1 MAKKNS
7 FVDKDNDSLFDLVNS
22 IDQGAEILADCKT
35 AVITDY
41 INTGS
46 YILNAAMTGSLF
58 KGVPCGR
65 VTTLAGPS
73 GCGKSYLALSI
84 CREAQKK
91 GFTPIYLD
99 SEAAIDKDFVE
110 RLGCDSKNFIIRQ
123 VTKISEVSTFVA
135 NLCKKLLELP
145 KEKRMKVILV
155 LDSLGNLTSDKE
167 LNDTIDGNLKR
178 DMTKQQEIKALFRTN
193 ITAIGKLEIPWIINS
208 HVYATQDLFSKNIV
222 SGGSGIVYNSS
233 LTMMLS
239 TAKLDDK
246 VSDKEASK
254 KQGDFIKTG
263 VMVTAR
269 PEKSRFTI
277 PQKVK
282 FQIPFFKAPNPYV
295 GLELYMSWE
304 NSGVLRGKMLSQKEF
319 NKLSD
324 TEKDRCY
331 EMTDESG
338 ELTYAYPK
346 DTSKNIVVKHLH
358 KEVPLIDLWT
368 PSVITEDVLKTLD
381 ETVIRPNFELP
392 SQDKVNDLD
401 EFIETIDDLNN
412 TTTNE

>member
-1 MAKKNS
+1 MHYKKLKIVQKQESSSNIVVHDLC
-7 FVDKDNDSLFDLVNS
+7 VDNNHTYV
-22 IDQGAEILADCKT
+22 
-35 AVITDY
+35 
-41 INTGS
+41 
-46 YILNAAMTGSLF
+46 
-58 KGVPCGR
+58 
-65 VTTLAGPS
+65 
-73 GCGKSYLALSI
+73 
-84 CREAQKK
+84 
-91 GFTPIYLD
+91 
-99 SEAAIDKDFVE
+99 
-110 RLGCDSKNFIIRQ
+110 SKN
-123 VTKISEVSTFVA
+123 
-135 NLCKKLLELP
+135 
-145 KEKRMKVILV
+145 
-155 LDSLGNLTSDKE
+155 G
-167 LNDTIDGNLKR
+167 
-178 DMTKQQEIKALFRTN
+178 
-193 ITAIGKLEIPWIINS
+193 IIN
-208 HVYATQDLFSKNIV
+208 HN
-222 SGGSGIVYNSS
+222 SGISYNSS

-324 TEKDRCY
+324 TEKERCH
-331 EMTDESG
+331 EMTDEAG

>member
-1 MAKKNS
+1 MHYKKLKIVQKQESSSNIAVHDLC
-7 FVDKDNDSLFDLVNS
+7 VDNNHTYV
-22 IDQGAEILADCKT
+22 
-35 AVITDY
+35 
-41 INTGS
+41 
-46 YILNAAMTGSLF
+46 
-58 KGVPCGR
+58 
-65 VTTLAGPS
+65 
-73 GCGKSYLALSI
+73 
-84 CREAQKK
+84 
-91 GFTPIYLD
+91 
-99 SEAAIDKDFVE
+99 
-110 RLGCDSKNFIIRQ
+110 SKN
-123 VTKISEVSTFVA
+123 
-135 NLCKKLLELP
+135 
-145 KEKRMKVILV
+145 
-155 LDSLGNLTSDKE
+155 G
-167 LNDTIDGNLKR
+167 
-178 DMTKQQEIKALFRTN
+178 
-193 ITAIGKLEIPWIINS
+193 IIN
-208 HVYATQDLFSKNIV
+208 HN
-222 SGGSGIVYNSS
+222 SGISYNSS